1 MENFRD
7 LGGQPW
13 EKEVKARHGEGQTLK
28 HFNKEMMEADRKS
41 VV

>member
-13 EKEVKARHGEGQTLK
+13 EEEVKARCGEGQTLK
-28 HFNKEMMEADRKS
+28 YFNKEIMEA
-41 VV
+41 